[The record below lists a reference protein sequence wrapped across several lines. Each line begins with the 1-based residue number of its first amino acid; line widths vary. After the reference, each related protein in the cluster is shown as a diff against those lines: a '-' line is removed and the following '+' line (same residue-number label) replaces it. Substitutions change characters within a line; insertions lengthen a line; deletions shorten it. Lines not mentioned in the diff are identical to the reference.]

1 MHRVHL
7 GHTIHSI
14 VDIHT
19 TPHNM
24 HRIGGVG
31 IHHIHSLRASHTTTT
46 DSPPSHIRR
55 HVVVNAL
62 IAAIR
67 QPASRH

>member
-7 GHTIHSI
+7 GHPIHSI

-31 IHHIHSLRASHTTTT
+31 IHPIHSLHASRTTTA
-46 DSPPSHIRR
+46 DSPLSHIRR

-67 QPASRH
+67 QPVSCH